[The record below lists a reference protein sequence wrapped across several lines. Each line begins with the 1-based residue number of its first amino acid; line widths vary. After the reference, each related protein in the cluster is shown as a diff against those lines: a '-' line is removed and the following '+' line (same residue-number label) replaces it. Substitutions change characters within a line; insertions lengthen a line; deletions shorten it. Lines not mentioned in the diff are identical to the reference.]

1 MAYQISDQAKDLLN
15 DVHEFCERDVIEQA
29 KDYDRSGEFPTE
41 LYDKAKEMGLN
52 ILEVPTEYGG
62 MEISGPDDEEG
73 MSRVD
78 IAALFEEMARAD
90 AGFATTISASGLGT
104 KPVLI
109 AGNDEQKSRVCDILC
124 NGGFGAFAL
133 TEPGAGSDPAAGKTT
148 AVKDGDDYII
158 NGTKCFITNG
168 GIADFYCVTAMT
180 DKSKGTHHGMSI
192 FLVEK
197 GTPGLSTGKE
207 EDKMGIRLS
216 NTAEVIFE
224 DVRVPKE
231 NLLGAE
237 GEGFKIAMETLDQA
251 RAWMGVVSVGIAQRA
266 MDEAIAYCKERQQ
279 FGRSVLKFQ
288 AMQFKIADMAI
299 KIEAARQL
307 NAYALTLMDQGKR
320 YTKEAAMAKCFA
332 SDAAMEITTEAVQMF
347 GGYGYCREYPV
358 EKLMRDAKIFQIFEG
373 TNEIQRIVTANN
385 TIGRF

>member
-1 MAYQISDQAKDLLN
+1 MAYLISDEAKDLLN
-15 DVHEFCERDVIEQA
+15 DVHDFCEREVVEQA
-29 KDYDRSGEFPTE
+29 KDYDKSGEFPTE
-41 LYDKAKEMGLN
+41 MYDKAKEMGLN

-62 MEISGPDDEEG
+62 MERSNPDETEG
-73 MSRVD
+73 LTRVD

-109 AGNDEQKSRVCDILC
+109 AGNDDQKKRVCDILC

-148 AVKDGDDYII
+148 AEKVGDEYVL

-197 GTPGLSTGKE
+197 GTPGLSAGKE

-216 NTAEVIFE
+216 NTAEVILE
-224 DVRVPKE
+224 DVHVPKE
-231 NLLGAE
+231 NLLGKE

-251 RAWMGVVSVGIAQRA
+251 RAWMGVVSVGLAQRA
-266 MDEAIAYCKERQQ
+266 MDEAIKYCKERQQ
-279 FGRSVLKFQ
+279 FGRPVLKFQ

-299 KIEAARQL
+299 KIEAARQM

-320 YTKEAAMAKCFA
+320 YTREAAIAKCFA
-332 SDAAMEITTEAVQMF
+332 SDTAMEVTTEAVQMF
-347 GGYGYCREYPV
+347 GGYGYIRDYPV